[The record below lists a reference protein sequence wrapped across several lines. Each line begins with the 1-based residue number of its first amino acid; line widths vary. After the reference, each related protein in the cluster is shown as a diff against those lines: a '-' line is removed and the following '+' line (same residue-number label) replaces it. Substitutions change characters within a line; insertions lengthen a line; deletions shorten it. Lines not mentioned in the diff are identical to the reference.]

1 MYELLWYGEVLQKR
15 LKRETTLS
23 IFSIYYLSLFYY
35 RRAEERDKYEKERL
49 RREVDLEQAKR
60 EREVR
65 RKNEQADEVS
75 ILITYIFSQI

>member
-1 MYELLWYGEVLQKR
+1 M
-15 LKRETTLS
+15 
-23 IFSIYYLSLFYY
+23 IFSIYYLSLYYY

-75 ILITYIFSQI
+75 MYFIVYFQPDFVQLWNIYPSCI